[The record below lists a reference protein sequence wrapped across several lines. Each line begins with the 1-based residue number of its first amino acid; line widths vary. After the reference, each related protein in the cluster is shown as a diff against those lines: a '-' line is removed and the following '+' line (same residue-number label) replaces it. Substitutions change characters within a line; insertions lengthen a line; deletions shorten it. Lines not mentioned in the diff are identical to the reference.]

1 MIIYGLVIV
10 IGLIVCIIMESKY
23 KQLESEIFKELN
35 FSSWNV
41 VSYFDAN
48 IIVKSRQTLE
58 KYDDIKYFKENK
70 DEFVEAENVIQ
81 YKKNVANA
89 LRNLLESN
97 IYEKRLMYGRFKKK
111 SEIV

>member
-70 DEFVEAENVIQ
+70 DEPELFTE
-81 YKKNVANA
+81 
-89 LRNLLESN
+89 
-97 IYEKRLMYGRFKKK
+97 
-111 SEIV
+111 